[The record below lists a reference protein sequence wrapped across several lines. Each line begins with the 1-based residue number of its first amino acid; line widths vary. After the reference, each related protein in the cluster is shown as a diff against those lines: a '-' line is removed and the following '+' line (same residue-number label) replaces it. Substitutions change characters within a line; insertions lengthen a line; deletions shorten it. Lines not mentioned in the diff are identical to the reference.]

1 MEQHLEYEH
10 NEKLHEVCTPCGN
23 RSLTR
28 KQRKQSKV
36 SLPVKTLPLARY

>member
-23 RSLTR
+23 KSLTW

-36 SLPVKTLPLARY
+36 SLPEKTLLKARY